1 MATATRTRKA
11 PTKVQE
17 TVEEV
22 EAQETELTTK
32 QVINAGI
39 EKVVQATG
47 VDTQKARYKAMRA
60 IAYQAFIEAIE
71 NEDFEALVD
80 RAIDNIDDLPAGW
93 TMELVGKVEEEVQ
106 EEPPAPKATTRRDP
120 AKAATPAPAA
130 PKAPARRRPTRKP
143 ATSE

>member
-11 PTKVQE
+11 PAKVQE

-22 EAQETELTTK
+22 EVQETELTPK

-39 EKVVQATG
+39 EKVVEATG

-93 TMELVGKVEEEVQ
+93 TMERVGKVGVAEKPEAK
-106 EEPPAPKATTRRDP
+106 PTARKDPARKPAAAEKAT
-120 AKAATPAPAA
+120 
-130 PKAPARRRPTRKP
+130 PARRRPARK
-143 ATSE
+143 TV

>member
-1 MATATRTRKA
+1 MATRKA
-11 PTKVQE
+11 PAKAQVT
-17 TVEEV
+17 EEV
-22 EAQETELTTK
+22 EVVETVVTPK
-32 QVINAGI
+32 QIINEGVL
-39 EKVVQATG
+39 KVVEATG

-60 IAYQAFIEAIE
+60 IAYQAFIEAIK

-93 TMELVGKVEEEVQ
+93 TMERVGKVEEEVQ

-143 ATSE
+143 ATAE

>member
-11 PTKVQE
+11 PAKVQE

-22 EAQETELTTK
+22 EVQETELTPK

-60 IAYQAFIEAIE
+60 IAYQAFLEAIE
-71 NEDFEALVD
+71 GDDFDGLVD
-80 RAIDNIDDLPAGW
+80 RAIAGADKLPTGW
-93 TMELVGKVEEEVQ
+93 TLERAVKAEKEVQ
-106 EEPPAPKATTRRDP
+106 EEPPAPKATTRKAP

-143 ATSE
+143 ATAE

>member
-11 PTKVQE
+11 PAKVQE

-22 EAQETELTTK
+22 EVQETELTPK

-47 VDTQKARYKAMRA
+47 VDTQKARYKAMRV
-60 IAYQAFIEAIE
+60 IAYQAFLEAIE

-80 RAIDNIDDLPAGW
+80 RAIDNIDDLPTGW
-93 TMELVGKVEEEVQ
+93 TMERAVKAEVEAK
-106 EEPPAPKATTRRDP
+106 PTP
-120 AKAATPAPAA
+120 AKDTPAATKAPA
-130 PKAPARRRPTRKP
+130 ARRRPTRKP
-143 ATSE
+143 ATAE

>member
-11 PTKVQE
+11 PAKVQE

-22 EAQETELTTK
+22 EVQETELTPK

-60 IAYQAFIEAIE
+60 IAYQAFLEAIE
-71 NEDFEALVD
+71 GDDFDGLVD
-80 RAIDNIDDLPAGW
+80 RAIAGADELPTGW
-93 TMELVGKVEEEVQ
+93 TLERAAKAEVASVLDSFVTS
-106 EEPPAPKATTRRDP
+106 PPRKPAAAEKAT
-120 AKAATPAPAA
+120 
-130 PKAPARRRPTRKP
+130 PARRRPARK
-143 ATSE
+143 TV

>member
-11 PTKVQE
+11 PAKVQE

-22 EAQETELTTK
+22 EVQETELTPK

-60 IAYQAFIEAIE
+60 IAYQAFLEAIDGD
-71 NEDFEALVD
+71 DFDGLVD
-80 RAIDNIDDLPAGW
+80 RAIAEADELPTGW
-93 TMELVGKVEEEVQ
+93 TLERAAKAEVA
-106 EEPPAPKATTRRDP
+106 EKPEAKPTARKAPDRKPAAAAADKAT
-120 AKAATPAPAA
+120 
-130 PKAPARRRPTRKP
+130 PARRRPARKT
-143 ATSE
+143 A

>member
-32 QVINAGI
+32 QVINASI

-93 TMELVGKVEEEVQ
+93 TVERVGKVE

-120 AKAATPAPAA
+120 AKAATPDPAA

>member
-11 PTKVQE
+11 PAKVQE

-22 EAQETELTTK
+22 EVQETELTPK

-60 IAYQAFIEAIE
+60 IAYQAFIEAFE

-93 TMELVGKVEEEVQ
+93 TMERAVKAEVEAK
-106 EEPPAPKATTRRDP
+106 PTP
-120 AKAATPAPAA
+120 AK
-130 PKAPARRRPTRKP
+130 KAPARRRPARKP
-143 ATSE
+143 AGE